1 MDIDILI
8 FLQNFRNGSGAILAD
23 LMQKSTFFGE
33 LNTTMALLAI
43 TYWCID
49 KALGTYLLMG
59 WSGNRFLNGT
69 LKVTF
74 CAYRPWIRDPR
85 IVPYSDSMKTATGY
99 SFPSGHSMNA
109 STVFGG
115 GVVRRDLPFV
125 LRITLFLI
133 MSLVGFSRLYLGV
146 HTPQD
151 VLVAFIAGMFVM
163 SLTILLLRWVEA
175 HPEKDWIVVVT
186 GLVIAL
192 LLGLYAGFKPYPI
205 DYDAEGNILV
215 EGAKMAN
222 DTFKAIG
229 WASAFLIGWFLER
242 RYVKF
247 STDISLPKRFAR
259 CFTGMIGFYIV
270 SLVNVPLVKM
280 WFSSP
285 FGTMLSCFE
294 QMFYIS
300 FLFPWLFMKL
310 EKPDE

>member
-1 MDIDILI
+1 
-8 FLQNFRNGSGAILAD
+8 
-23 LMQKSTFFGE
+23 
-33 LNTTMALLAI
+33 
-43 TYWCID
+43 
-49 KALGTYLLMG
+49 
-59 WSGNRFLNGT
+59 
-69 LKVTF
+69 
-74 CAYRPWIRDPR
+74 
-85 IVPYSDSMKTATGY
+85 
-99 SFPSGHSMNA
+99 
-109 STVFGG
+109 
-115 GVVRRDLPFV
+115 
-125 LRITLFLI
+125 
-133 MSLVGFSRLYLGV
+133 
-146 HTPQD
+146 
-151 VLVAFIAGMFVM
+151 M

-175 HPEKDWIVVVT
+175 HPEKDWIVAVT

-205 DYDAEGNILV
+205 DYETEGNILV

-285 FGTMLSCFE
+285 FGTMLSCFV
-294 QMFYIS
+294 QMFYII
-300 FLFPWLFMKL
+300 FPFPLAVY
-310 EKPDE
+310 EAGEAG

>member
-1 MDIDILI
+1 MI
-8 FLQNFRNGSGAILAD
+8 AI
-23 LMQKSTFFGE
+23 
-33 LNTTMALLAI
+33 
-43 TYWCID
+43 
-49 KALGTYLLMG
+49 
-59 WSGNRFLNGT
+59 
-69 LKVTF
+69 
-74 CAYRPWIRDPR
+74 
-85 IVPYSDSMKTATGY
+85 IV
-99 SFPSGHSMNA
+99 
-109 STVFGG
+109 
-115 GVVRRDLPFV
+115 
-125 LRITLFLI
+125 
-133 MSLVGFSRLYLGV
+133 
-146 HTPQD
+146 
-151 VLVAFIAGMFVM
+151 GMFVM
-163 SLTILLLRWVEA
+163 PLTILLLRWVEA

-247 STDISLPKRFAR
+247 STEISLPKRFAR

-285 FGTMLSCFE
+285 FGTMLSCFV